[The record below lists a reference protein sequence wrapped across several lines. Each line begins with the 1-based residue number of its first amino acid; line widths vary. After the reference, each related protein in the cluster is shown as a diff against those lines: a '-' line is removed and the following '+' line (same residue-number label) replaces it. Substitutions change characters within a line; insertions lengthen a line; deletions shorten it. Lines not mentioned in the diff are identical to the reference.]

1 MFHQHSKFT
10 VYQVR
15 NMHLVFRGQ
24 EYPCRGLILLEGCC
38 SKKFKWLWIS
48 NMYALL
54 SITAALASHYPDL
67 QVLDLDNPTPP
78 LLLHHELRP
87 SSHHTQRTAVAE
99 ARPTIQPSPPPIS
112 TPSPASTS
120 RSLFRPHSRP
130 HPTPGYVAIV
140 KHWLRPFTA
149 DSN

>member
-1 MFHQHSKFT
+1 
-10 VYQVR
+10 
-15 NMHLVFRGQ
+15 
-24 EYPCRGLILLEGCC
+24 LEGCC
-38 SKKFKWLWIS
+38 SKELKWLWIS

-54 SITAALASHYPDL
+54 SITAALVSHYPDL
-67 QVLDLDNPTPP
+67 QVLDLDNPAPPLLLHHELRPSSHHTPEFDNPTPP

-87 SSHHTQRTAVAE
+87 SSHHTRRTTVAE
-99 ARPTIQPSPPPIS
+99 AHPIIQPSPPPIS

-120 RSLFRPHSRP
+120 RSLFRPHSKP
-130 HPTPGYVAIV
+130 HPTPGYIAIV